1 MGNGAKFAIH
11 ILQEPIA
18 LGKKSRLFPGQIG
31 GRFELSQIQDQCDD
45 RLPGT
50 VVQFACNPP
59 SFFILEF
66 HEFRVQLA
74 GSVGRLAIGDIA
86 VYFEPA
92 GEIAVCVSHRCPT
105 AGHGDLGAVPP
116 CMDELSLPTALLTL
130 PGDFGEWDGK
140 NGMQQVV
147 RRLAN
152 GLCRRPSVEAFGAFV
167 PIGNGLLGAANK
179 DGIIGGVQPLGLRF
193 YCSCFQ

>member
-11 ILQEPIA
+11 VLQKPIS
-18 LGKKSRLFPGQIG
+18 SRKEVAFLPAQIG

-59 SFFILEF
+59 PFFILEL
-66 HEFRVQLA
+66 HEFRVELA
-74 GSVGRLAIGDIA
+74 SSVGRLAISHIA

-92 GEIAVCVSHRCPT
+92 GEIAACVSHRCPT
-105 AGHGDLGAVPP
+105 AGHRDLGAIPP
-116 CMDELSLPTALLTL
+116 GVDELSLPTALFAL
-130 PGDFGEWDGK
+130 PGDFGEWDWK

-147 RRLAN
+147 RILAN
-152 GLCRRPSVEAFGAFV
+152 GLCRRPSVKAFGAFV
-167 PIGNGLLGAANK
+167 PISNGLLGAANK
-179 DGIIGGVQPLGLRF
+179 DGIIGGVQPLRLRF
-193 YCSCFQ
+193 YCGRFQ